1 VEKEQGVHVSF
12 NSLIVKAVANT
23 LEDFPILSGLRS
35 ERLDRIICPKPKE
48 TNIAFPVQMGNTA
61 GMILVENANQK
72 GLVELSKEMNAR
84 IKRLKESNHPEVEY
98 WNTPLFCIS
107 NLGTIGQV
115 ESCFGQMGGN
125 MTGGLVVCSIM
136 KKPVVRKDE
145 ITIREMMN
153 TIVCWD
159 HFAMMA
165 NTPIE
170 FLNELKRNL
179 EEPDTHLM

>member
-1 VEKEQGVHVSF
+1 M
-12 NSLIVKAVANT
+12 
-23 LEDFPILSGLRS
+23 EDFPILSGVRS

-48 TNIAFPVQMGNTA
+48 TSIALPVQLEDT
-61 GMILVENANQK
+61 ICVVLVENANQK
-72 GLVELSKEMNAR
+72 ELVELSKELNAR
-84 IKRLKESNHPEVEY
+84 IKRLREGNLPQLEY

-115 ESCFGQMGGN
+115 DSCFAQMGGG
-125 MTGGLVVCSIM
+125 MTSGLVVCSIL

-145 ITIREMMN
+145 LTIREMMN

-170 FLNELKRNL
+170 FLNELKKNL
-179 EEPDTHLM
+179 EEPDTYLI